1 MYIYAMG
8 NIKGFY
14 DLFEEALSLIDLSGD
29 NKLVF
34 LGEYTRI
41 GPDSLKIL
49 DRMMALEA
57 EYGSEKIIA
66 LRGNEE
72 QQTLLGEVIPT
83 SFNEFYSGKDSKY
96 SNWFKTLKHN
106 YIYGSYE
113 FIIQGSSDDLIKEM
127 TESSKSFYREQINK
141 DFNDEEY
148 SKWLWSLL
156 TVYSYQS
163 FMGLGQ
169 DMNYTYDFEN
179 FNAYCLSGE
188 TDQDLAEEFF
198 FVPYREFRNRCKSG
212 TADPYMIELV
222 EHNFKCPQVIKID
235 PHKEYDC
242 CKRFW
247 KKPNGEY
254 IERWFNF
261 HFFNNYQLGLR
272 KTAYETRYDTAY
284 ET

>member
-1 MYIYAMG
+1 MFIYAMG
-8 NIKGFY
+8 NIKGYY
-14 DLFEEALSLIDLSGD
+14 DLFEEALSLVDFSGD

-34 LGEYTRI
+34 VGEYTRI
-41 GPDSLKIL
+41 GPDSFKIL

-57 EYGSEKIIA
+57 EYGKEKVIV
-66 LRGNEE
+66 LHGNEE
-72 QQTLLGEVIPT
+72 ERKLLGEVFPT
-83 SFNEFYSGKDSKY
+83 FFDNDYLGKDNKY
-96 SNWFKTLKHN
+96 SNWFKTLKHT
-106 YIYGSYE
+106 YIYGNFE
-113 FIIQGSSDDLIKEM
+113 FVIQGRSDDLIKEM
-127 TESSKSFYREQINK
+127 TETSKSYYREHINK
-141 DFNDEEY
+141 EFKDEEY

-169 DMNYTYDFEN
+169 DIYYTYDFEN

-212 TADPYMIELV
+212 TTDPHTTQLV

-235 PHKEYDC
+235 PDKEYDC
-242 CKRFW
+242 TFRFW

-272 KTAYETRYDTAY
+272 KTAYETRCDP
-284 ET
+284 ERI